1 MLRLGA
7 VLASNDVRAPA
18 LAVFADG
25 ALVPGVLDVE
35 VSSSSYL
42 AADRYRLRV
51 SLTASGYQ
59 IWSADQIELDVR
71 MGLDG
76 AWESMII
83 GPVDRVDV
91 DAARGEV
98 LVEGRDLTSR
108 FIEARTQE
116 TFENQTSSMIATTL
130 ATRRGLVPNVTATST
145 LVGRSFQNDHARTTL
160 DQHAKVT
167 TEWDLLI
174 RLAEQEGFDVW
185 VSGQNLNFGPVDQG
199 VPAAV
204 VTPQD
209 CISMRLKR
217 SLPLSGG
224 LSVAVKS
231 WDCRGTQ
238 AVIQSA
244 SSRGIT
250 GGTPDYI
257 VLKPNMTADAAQ
269 TLAQRILAQMSQQER
284 CISIDMPGDLTT
296 LPRGSLSVAD
306 TGTDFD
312 GLYVIT
318 AVERRMSFHEGFTQS
333 LEARLPPWTDF

>member
-1 MLRLGA
+1 M
-7 VLASNDVRAPA
+7 ASNDVRAPA
-18 LAVFADG
+18 IAVFAG
-25 ALVPGVLDVE
+25 GSLVAGVLDVE
-35 VSSSSYL
+35 VISSSYL

-59 IWSADQIELDVR
+59 IWSADQIELEVR

-76 AWESMII
+76 AWASMIT

-91 DAARGEV
+91 DPSRGEV

-116 TFENQTSSMIATTL
+116 NFENQTSSMIATTL
-130 ATRRGLVPNVTATST
+130 ATRRGLVPNVVATST
-145 LVGRSFQNDHARTTL
+145 LVGRNFQNDHAQTTL

-185 VSGQNLNFGPVDQG
+185 VSGQSLNFSPVDQG
-199 VPAAV
+199 ALPLVL
-204 VTPQD
+204 TPQD
-209 CISMRLKR
+209 CISMRLQR

-238 AVIQSA
+238 AVVQTA
-244 SSRGIT
+244 SSSGAA
-250 GGTPDYI
+250 GGVPDYI
-257 VLKPNMTADAAQ
+257 VVKPNMTADAAQ
-269 TLAQRILAQMSQQER
+269 NLAQRILVQMSQQER
-284 CISIDMPGDLTT
+284 YISVDMPGDLTT
-296 LPRGSLSVAD
+296 QPRGALSVLE

-312 GLYVIT
+312 GVYVIT
-318 AVERRMSFHEGFTQS
+318 AVERRMSFHGGFTQS
-333 LEARLPPWTDF
+333 LEARIPPWMDF